1 MFLSLTGFFFVEYS
15 TKGNQKAEIVP
26 GNLRLFNLIC
36 YATLQDCAAAGGFPR
51 SGVGAGCAA
60 AGGFPRSGVGADC
73 AAAGGFPRSG
83 VGADCAAAG
92 GTVRTYSRPLANC
105 RRQ

>member
-36 YATLQDCAAAGGFPR
+36 YVTIQDCAACGSEESSNGETCIVTLLLP
-51 SGVGAGCAA
+51 
-60 AGGFPRSGVGADC
+60 
-73 AAAGGFPRSG
+73 
-83 VGADCAAAG
+83 
-92 GTVRTYSRPLANC
+92 
-105 RRQ
+105 